1 VTRAVLA
8 VILLSLA
15 LPSCGGSDDS
25 GSASGAT
32 RPEPAPQRPTSP
44 PHSPDAGIPE
54 GHAAADARARLCREA
69 RRPGSRAWRRCGWYA
84 R

>member
-8 VILLSLA
+8 VTLLSVALA
-15 LPSCGGSDDS
+15 SCGGSGDD
-25 GSASGAT
+25 GPASGAT
-32 RPEPAPQRPTSP
+32 EPATQRSTSP

-54 GHAAADARARLCREA
+54 GHAAADARARRCRAA
-69 RRPGSRAWRRCGWYA
+69 RPPHSRAWRRCGWYA